1 MPIPERTSSLA
12 ACWASIDRYNR
23 RLLYGLET
31 LAAVRH
37 FDKTILDLRNLNG
50 IKLRKGTKGIHA
62 NWSRQRK

>member
-1 MPIPERTSSLA
+1 MPRAYEFARRVPGHR
-12 ACWASIDRYNR
+12 SIDTTVG
-23 RLLYGLET
+23 LYTGLET

-37 FDKTILDLRNLNG
+37 FDKTMLDLRKLNG